1 MYKNILAAVDGSELS
16 AKDARHGAELAA
28 KLGARL
34 TIFHVVPPLPS
45 FDNMSPSHVGN
56 IHQDIVNEFLKQGR
70 EILRQTEEKLAGLGL
85 DISTSITLGHPA
97 EEICKKVEAGQY
109 DLLVMGSRGLG
120 QIKGYLMGSVSNR
133 VCRHAKCPV
142 LIVR

>member
-16 AKDARHGAELAA
+16 AKAARHGAELAA

-34 TIFHVVPPLPS
+34 TIFHVVPPAVLRQHV
-45 FDNMSPSHVGN
+45 PSHVGN

-97 EEICKKVEAGQY
+97 EEICKRSKQASMTF
-109 DLLVMGSRGLG
+109 LLWAVAASARSRD
-120 QIKGYLMGSVSNR
+120 I
-133 VCRHAKCPV
+133 
-142 LIVR
+142 